1 MHAPT
6 QSAMIGGGG
15 GGDAFRYRRRVSQL
29 RRLKLWRKLS
39 GELCLPEACAH
50 FGNGQTKNPN
60 HLKKVFVHSLKV
72 YFSIYSNSITTEGLM
87 TWSSEVF
94 RIFLSRDV
102 KDKCCKSLNVSNIF
116 CGLPPPTSFCT
127 LITPIAV
134 SGGWAGYSW
143 VYDSVGTDSHN
154 DYWLYVLDDPNT
166 SVYLELRVLTVD
178 SFFIWVRKHIF

>member
-1 MHAPT
+1 VP
-6 QSAMIGGGG
+6 I
-15 GGDAFRYRRRVSQL
+15 L
-29 RRLKLWRKLS
+29 
-39 GELCLPEACAH
+39 
-50 FGNGQTKNPN
+50 
-60 HLKKVFVHSLKV
+60 V

-102 KDKCCKSLNVSNIF
+102 KDKCCKNLNVSNIF

-178 SFFIWVRKHIF
+178 SFFI

>member
-1 MHAPT
+1 MP
-6 QSAMIGGGG
+6 SRGVC
-15 GGDAFRYRRRVSQL
+15 AFWKRT
-29 RRLKLWRKLS
+29 
-39 GELCLPEACAH
+39 
-50 FGNGQTKNPN
+50 NKNPK
-60 HLKKVFVHSLKV
+60 HRKKGFVHGLKV
-72 YFSIYSNSITTEGLM
+72 YFSIYSNPITTEGLM

-102 KDKCCKSLNVSNIF
+102 KDKCCKNLNVSNIF

-178 SFFIWVRKHIF
+178 SFFI

>member
-1 MHAPT
+1 
-6 QSAMIGGGG
+6 
-15 GGDAFRYRRRVSQL
+15 
-29 RRLKLWRKLS
+29 
-39 GELCLPEACAH
+39 
-50 FGNGQTKNPN
+50 
-60 HLKKVFVHSLKV
+60 
-72 YFSIYSNSITTEGLM
+72 M

-102 KDKCCKSLNVSNIF
+102 KDKFCKNLNVSNIF

-154 DYWLYVLDDPNT
+154 DYRFYLLDDPNT
-166 SVYLELRVLTVD
+166 SAYPDLSNEMKFYYNDPDGNRYSNGGQVD
-178 SFFIWVRKHIF
+178 STVTFYGHSSITDPYFGKVYEALPIF

>member
-1 MHAPT
+1 MPIRT
-6 QSAMIGGGG
+6 FDEDPEDLFIFLNII
-15 GGDAFRYRRRVSQL
+15 D
-29 RRLKLWRKLS
+29 KRKNKK
-39 GELCLPEACAH
+39 EH
-50 FGNGQTKNPN
+50 FGSSGSSGNTRGYTA
-60 HLKKVFVHSLKV
+60 
-72 YFSIYSNSITTEGLM
+72 SNLTTTEGLM

-102 KDKCCKSLNVSNIF
+102 KDKCCKNLNVSNIF

-178 SFFIWVRKHIF
+178 SFFI